1 MIPEVLTCY
10 LLHLK
15 YQLDRGPTN
24 DQAIIDTDHD
34 IPKVQ
39 ELKLLTNS
47 KSHVI
52 VPVGIEINPPSNSNK
67 QTFPRDVVKTQIQPK
82 LN

>member
-1 MIPEVLTCY
+1 MIPKVLTCY

-15 YQLDRGPTN
+15 YQLDGGPTN

-34 IPKVQ
+34 IPEIQ
-39 ELKLLTNS
+39 ELELLTNS

-52 VPVGIEINPPSNSNK
+52 VPGYGN
-67 QTFPRDVVKTQIQPK
+67 
-82 LN
+82 